1 MSARHKNGIK
11 KYAAAVFFLVLML
24 GLNVN
29 ASAATWK
36 LNANGTYSCYEN
48 GKLVRNK
55 WITQGGNRYYVNSSG
70 IRQTGWLFSGGKWYF
85 FIKSSGALLKNSWLT
100 SEKKIYCA
108 GSDGA
113 MYAGGMRRIN
123 NKSGSYYYAF
133 SARGIRLTG
142 MRTYGGKT
150 YFLRRRQMECV
161 RIRAARDV
169 WLLLSGVPGKAI
181 SITSLQMV
189 QRQRTR
195 GWDCIM

>member
-85 FIKSSGALLKNSWLT
+85 FIKSSGALLK
-100 SEKKIYCA
+100 SEC
-108 GSDGA
+108 
-113 MYAGGMRRIN
+113 
-123 NKSGSYYYAF
+123 
-133 SARGIRLTG
+133 L
-142 MRTYGGKT
+142 
-150 YFLRRRQMECV
+150 LRRKI
-161 RIRAARDV
+161 RIMKQLMFLA
-169 WLLLSGVPGKAI
+169 L
-181 SITSLQMV
+181 
-189 QRQRTR
+189 
-195 GWDCIM
+195 

>member
-1 MSARHKNGIK
+1 
-11 KYAAAVFFLVLML
+11 ML

-85 FIKSSGALLKNSWLT
+85 FIKSNGALLKNSWLT

-123 NKSGSYYYAF
+123 NIRKLLLRVQCTWNPADRYAQ
-133 SARGIRLTG
+133 
-142 MRTYGGKT
+142 
-150 YFLRRRQMECV
+150 LRRQ
-161 RIRAARDV
+161 DV
-169 WLLLSGVPGKAI
+169 FL
-181 SITSLQMV
+181 
-189 QRQRTR
+189 
-195 GWDCIM
+195 

>member
-133 SARGIRLTG
+133 SARATAARRIS
-142 MRTYGGKT
+142 
-150 YFLRRRQMECV
+150 LRRRQMECV

-169 WLLLSGVPGKAI
+169 WLLLSGVLGKAI

>member
-70 IRQTGWLFSGGKWYF
+70 IRQTGWLFSGKRFTAPDQTEQCMLVECGGSTTNQEA
-85 FIKSSGALLKNSWLT
+85 IITRSVHVESG
-100 SEKKIYCA
+100 
-108 GSDGA
+108 
-113 MYAGGMRRIN
+113 
-123 NKSGSYYYAF
+123 
-133 SARGIRLTG
+133 
-142 MRTYGGKT
+142 
-150 YFLRRRQMECV
+150 
-161 RIRAARDV
+161 
-169 WLLLSGVPGKAI
+169 
-181 SITSLQMV
+181 
-189 QRQRTR
+189 
-195 GWDCIM
+195 